1 MAALDGNGGL
11 DDDDILSSDINN
23 NDFDNDDDSEIAT
36 DNQQLNE
43 VLDFYDC
50 YNLLPLA
57 DRIIWLAGV
66 KEALSYIPRDFGL
79 THLEIRLL
87 VILHEEQNKK
97 MSYDMYKS
105 KQEQDRNRASSNV
118 PVSRAIRQ

>member
-1 MAALDGNGGL
+1 MAAFNDEIEE
-11 DDDDILSSDINN
+11 DASDNID
-23 NDFDNDDDSEIAT
+23 DFDEAGEELAT

-50 YNLLPLA
+50 YHLLSTA
-57 DRIIWLAGV
+57 DRIIWLGSV
-66 KEALSYIPRDFGL
+66 KEALGYIPNNFGL
-79 THLEIRLL
+79 THFEIRLL

-105 KQEQDRNRASSNV
+105 KQEQERSRINSNV